1 MQEVTPLGEFI
12 VPSAP
17 ESVFRFSSSLHTL
30 GFALCN
36 IPDNYAGTL
45 KLPLVKRLSLVEVL
59 ISEVSL
65 QSIVHSSCP
74 ALESLLLIFS
84 GGVRRITINTYNLVS
99 IGICCH
105 YGKLMIEDA
114 PSLQRLIRDKEDDHC
129 SITVVSAPKLGTLGE
144 FAFVSAPALVEVP
157 TLPDSRTG

>member
-1 MQEVTPLGEFI
+1 MGEFI

-30 GFALCN
+30 GFALCH

-74 ALESLLLIFS
+74 ALEFLLLIFS
-84 GGVRRITINTYNLVS
+84 GGVHRITINTYNLVS
-99 IGICCH
+99 IGICCE
-105 YGKLMIEDA
+105 YGKLIIEDA

-129 SITVVSAPKLGTLGE
+129 SINVVSAPKLETMGE
-144 FAFVSAPALVEVP
+144 FVFVSPPTCVEVP
-157 TLPDSRTG
+157 TFLDSGTG